1 MVPQWVWIRSWLHSL
16 NRKFRELS
24 HYMMKCPQS
33 FTRANAIYIQFS
45 AKLDPKSPVNPSL
58 LYLFSTHTHTHTE
71 THTHTHTQQHT
82 HIHSNTHTHTAT
94 HTHTHTHTATH
105 TH

>member
-1 MVPQWVWIRSWLHSL
+1 MGQQWVWIRSWLHSL

-58 LYLFSTHTHTHTE
+58 LYAHTHTHTSARTHARTHTHTHTT
-71 THTHTHTQQHT
+71 THTNTRKHTQT
-82 HIHSNTHTHTAT
+82 LVPTFSDMSAG
-94 HTHTHTHTATH
+94 
-105 TH
+105 